1 MARRQRTR
9 RRRSWDF
16 RDHSISIRVGSRR
29 SQQSFHEITVSGSRD
44 SPRLSRLIADQVC
57 AFPRD
62 PLVIAINGYQ
72 PWLEQILSSCI
83 QDHWAAIS
91 ELDRQVQFS
100 STMQFPERASQRG
113 HDVPWTFVL
122 DQLNVPQ
129 VYYWSA
135 NTDAPDSED
144 FGLPSIEHYRFRVG
158 AWECGRGACRFD
170 AEVPVAI
177 IFTKPTPVAEY
188 VVTELLFDYLFKD
201 GDFDQ
206 PREDE
211 EGICWLFSRLYWL
224 LTDWQ
229 NIITEITTRLEEA
242 EANSHSRHLPVKTR
256 TRLMHNEV
264 DRLYELKEYLHFH
277 TRAFKKLQRL
287 KDDVPKREQKDPLW
301 TDMDDAVEDLEQYD
315 TTLDSLKERFNNLI
329 ELEFNIQNAV
339 QADNSQF
346 LSIVA
351 TIFLPVSYL
360 ASLFGITTITWPAIW
375 YLWAAIP
382 IVATSI
388 VFALLFPWSLR
399 WIQKR
404 LYPVDA
410 IRLRLQPQSFT
421 MLGDELP
428 DSVDV
433 PGSTRHGKIRRASQR
448 FAGVN
453 EGKGRSRSRRRSKE
467 KFEEG

>member
-1 MARRQRTR
+1 
-9 RRRSWDF
+9 
-16 RDHSISIRVGSRR
+16 
-29 SQQSFHEITVSGSRD
+29 
-44 SPRLSRLIADQVC
+44 
-57 AFPRD
+57 
-62 PLVIAINGYQ
+62 
-72 PWLEQILSSCI
+72 
-83 QDHWAAIS
+83 
-91 ELDRQVQFS
+91 
-100 STMQFPERASQRG
+100 
-113 HDVPWTFVL
+113 
-122 DQLNVPQ
+122 
-129 VYYWSA
+129 
-135 NTDAPDSED
+135 
-144 FGLPSIEHYRFRVG
+144 
-158 AWECGRGACRFD
+158 
-170 AEVPVAI
+170 
-177 IFTKPTPVAEY
+177 
-188 VVTELLFDYLFKD
+188 
-201 GDFDQ
+201 DFDQ

-229 NIITEITTRLEEA
+229 NIITEIVTRLDEA

-382 IVATSI
+382 IVVTSI
-388 VFALLFPWSLR
+388 AFALLFPWSLR
-399 WIQKR
+399 QIQKR
-404 LYPVDA
+404 LYPIDA

-433 PGSTRHGKIRRASQR
+433 PGSTRRGRIRRATQR
-448 FAGVN
+448 FTGAN
-453 EGKGRSRSRRRSKE
+453 EGKGRSRSRRRSNE

>member
-1 MARRQRTR
+1 
-9 RRRSWDF
+9 D
-16 RDHSISIRVGSRR
+16 
-29 SQQSFHEITVSGSRD
+29 
-44 SPRLSRLIADQVC
+44 
-57 AFPRD
+57 
-62 PLVIAINGYQ
+62 
-72 PWLEQILSSCI
+72 
-83 QDHWAAIS
+83 
-91 ELDRQVQFS
+91 
-100 STMQFPERASQRG
+100 
-113 HDVPWTFVL
+113 
-122 DQLNVPQ
+122 
-129 VYYWSA
+129 
-135 NTDAPDSED
+135 TD
-144 FGLPSIEHYRFRVG
+144 
-158 AWECGRGACRFD
+158 
-170 AEVPVAI
+170 VPVAI

-229 NIITEITTRLEEA
+229 NIITEIVTRLDEA

-388 VFALLFPWSLR
+388 ALALLFPWSLR
-399 WIQKR
+399 WVQKR
-404 LYPVDA
+404 MYPIDA
-410 IRLRLQPQSFT
+410 MRLRLQPQSFT
-421 MLGDELP
+421 LLGDELP

-433 PGSTRHGKIRRASQR
+433 PNSTRHGKIRRASQR

>member
-9 RRRSWDF
+9 RRRPWDF

-29 SQQSFHEITVSGSRD
+29 SQQSFHEITVSGSGD
-44 SPRLSRLIADQVC
+44 SPRLASLIADQVR

-83 QDHWAAIS
+83 QDYWAAIS

-122 DQLNVPQ
+122 DQMNVPQ

-135 NTDAPDSED
+135 NKDPPDSED

-170 AEVPVAI
+170 TDVPVAI

-229 NIITEITTRLEEA
+229 NIITEIVTRLDEA

-315 TTLDSLKERFNNLI
+315 TTLDSLKER
-329 ELEFNIQNAV
+329 E
-339 QADNSQF
+339 
-346 LSIVA
+346 
-351 TIFLPVSYL
+351 
-360 ASLFGITTITWPAIW
+360 
-375 YLWAAIP
+375 
-382 IVATSI
+382 
-388 VFALLFPWSLR
+388 
-399 WIQKR
+399 
-404 LYPVDA
+404 
-410 IRLRLQPQSFT
+410 
-421 MLGDELP
+421 
-428 DSVDV
+428 
-433 PGSTRHGKIRRASQR
+433 
-448 FAGVN
+448 
-453 EGKGRSRSRRRSKE
+453 
-467 KFEEG
+467 

>member
-1 MARRQRTR
+1 M
-9 RRRSWDF
+9 
-16 RDHSISIRVGSRR
+16 
-29 SQQSFHEITVSGSRD
+29 
-44 SPRLSRLIADQVC
+44 
-57 AFPRD
+57 
-62 PLVIAINGYQ
+62 IAINGYQ

-83 QDHWAAIS
+83 QDYWAAIS

-122 DQLNVPQ
+122 DQMNVPQ

-135 NTDAPDSED
+135 NKDPPDSED

-170 AEVPVAI
+170 TDVPVAI

-229 NIITEITTRLEEA
+229 NIITEIVTRLDEA

-315 TTLDSLKERFNNLI
+315 TTLDSLKER
-329 ELEFNIQNAV
+329 E
-339 QADNSQF
+339 
-346 LSIVA
+346 
-351 TIFLPVSYL
+351 
-360 ASLFGITTITWPAIW
+360 
-375 YLWAAIP
+375 
-382 IVATSI
+382 
-388 VFALLFPWSLR
+388 
-399 WIQKR
+399 
-404 LYPVDA
+404 
-410 IRLRLQPQSFT
+410 
-421 MLGDELP
+421 
-428 DSVDV
+428 
-433 PGSTRHGKIRRASQR
+433 
-448 FAGVN
+448 
-453 EGKGRSRSRRRSKE
+453 
-467 KFEEG
+467 